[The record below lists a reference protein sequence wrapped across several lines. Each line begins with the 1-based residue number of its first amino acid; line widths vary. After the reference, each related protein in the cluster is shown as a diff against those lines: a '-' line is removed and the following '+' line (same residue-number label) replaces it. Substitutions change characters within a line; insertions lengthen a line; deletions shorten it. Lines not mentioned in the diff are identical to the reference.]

1 MYIYNLLIITIIQYI
16 IRMFEIKKNYTICL
30 NREIFDIKRLKF
42 YIFLNINVNQIFGI
56 IDL

>member
-1 MYIYNLLIITIIQYI
+1 
-16 IRMFEIKKNYTICL
+16 MFEIKKNYTICL